1 VPIDLTET
9 LVQLLRSLGLLA
21 VGGIAGFLVAR
32 MTGKLRGRRYVC
44 SKCLRLVSLGQ
55 IHVIPFF
62 YGELD
67 DYVTAFRCESC
78 WLPSLDE
85 TQRQFIAGVGAE
97 AHRLKFVAF
106 FDRYGIH
113 NLSTADSAGL
123 SSDGLKLLQRL
134 REGRLMLPP
143 PNIHASRRVPW

>member
-1 VPIDLTET
+1 MPIDLTET
-9 LVQLLRSLGLLA
+9 LVQLLLSLGLLA
-21 VGGIAGFLVAR
+21 VGWIVVVLAR
-32 MTGKLRGRRYVC
+32 HITGRLRGTKYLC

-62 YGELD
+62 NGELD